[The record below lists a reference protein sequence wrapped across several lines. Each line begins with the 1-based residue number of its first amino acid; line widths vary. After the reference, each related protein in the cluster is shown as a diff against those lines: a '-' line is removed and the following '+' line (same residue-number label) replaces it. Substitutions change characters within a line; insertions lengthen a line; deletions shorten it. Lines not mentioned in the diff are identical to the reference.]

1 VRIVLRDVVAG
12 YGFGDV
18 LRGIDLDVEPGEIT
32 CLIGPNG
39 AGKSTVLR
47 AVSGLLRPRRGTIH
61 LDDADVT
68 GFSPRRLLS
77 LGVVHV
83 PQERSLFPLMTVWEN
98 LLLGGYVTRDR
109 RAVRRRAEELAERF
123 PLIQERR
130 RERAGSLSGGEQKTV
145 EIARSLM
152 LDPKVLLVDEPS
164 IGLAPRSRGPR
175 SSTRSAASRAAA
187 GRSCWSSRTHAPAS
201 RSRSTAPSSRAASS
215 STAAPGAS
223 CWTIPRSAGST
234 SACAPSYPRRSRRA
248 KRTIATAVIAAAST
262 ASTRRST
269 RSMPCVSGSLCA

>member
-1 VRIVLRDVVAG
+1 MRIVLRDVVAG

-98 LLLGGYVTRDR
+98 LLLGGR
-109 RAVRRRAEELAERF
+109 
-123 PLIQERR
+123 
-130 RERAGSLSGGEQKTV
+130 GS
-145 EIARSLM
+145 
-152 LDPKVLLVDEPS
+152 
-164 IGLAPRSRGPR
+164 
-175 SSTRSAASRAAA
+175 
-187 GRSCWSSRTHAPAS
+187 
-201 RSRSTAPSSRAASS
+201 
-215 STAAPGAS
+215 
-223 CWTIPRSAGST
+223 
-234 SACAPSYPRRSRRA
+234 RSRRA
-248 KRTIATAVIAAAST
+248 AGSPRPSSAGKDCVPAGRARRRATAGAGA
-262 ASTRRST
+262 RS
-269 RSMPCVSGSLCA
+269 R

>member
-1 VRIVLRDVVAG
+1 MRIVLRDVVAG

-164 IGLAPRSRGPR
+164 IGLAPRSRGEVFA
-175 SSTRSAASRAAA
+175 TLASLS
-187 GRSCWSSRTHAPAS
+187 G
-201 RSRSTAPSSRAASS
+201 
-215 STAAPGAS
+215 GG
-223 CWTIPRSAGST
+223 WTILLVEQNARSGLAISQHGAVLEGGVVKYRGPGRKLLDDPEVGRLYLGVRT
-234 SACAPSYPRRSRRA
+234 ELSA
-248 KRTIATAVIAAAST
+248 
-262 ASTRRST
+262 
-269 RSMPCVSGSLCA
+269 

>member
-18 LRGIDLDVEPGEIT
+18 LRGIDLDVAPGEIT

-61 LDDADVT
+61 LDDVDVT

-164 IGLAPRSRGPR
+164 IGLAPRSRAEVFTTLESLSGGGWTILLVEQNARSGLAISQHGAVLEGGVVKHRGPGR
-175 SSTRSAASRAAA
+175 KLLDDPEVGRLYLGVRTELAA
-187 GRSCWSSRTHAPAS
+187 G
-201 RSRSTAPSSRAASS
+201 
-215 STAAPGAS
+215 
-223 CWTIPRSAGST
+223 
-234 SACAPSYPRRSRRA
+234 
-248 KRTIATAVIAAAST
+248 
-262 ASTRRST
+262 
-269 RSMPCVSGSLCA
+269 